1 MPAIHARAL
10 FGHGADSFEAIRA
23 SVDQPRPASVLD
35 MAVAYTRD
43 LVFDEPLITGDGV
56 ALGGHHTLTVRRDGS
71 YRYRGRFRATG
82 FPSFQVSLVTTL
94 GYAIAVPES
103 PTPAAAQIAFA
114 ADGRVHG
121 TNEPGRPALS
131 TIGSPALTIR
141 ATARRRRSRP

>member
-94 GYAIAVPES
+94 GYALRFRNRLHRPLRRLHLQRTDACME
-103 PTPAAAQIAFA
+103 PT
-114 ADGRVHG
+114 
-121 TNEPGRPALS
+121 S
-131 TIGSPALTIR
+131 R
-141 ATARRRRSRP
+141 AGQHCRRLVRRL